1 MRAITSRDAGHA
13 TAYEINA
20 QADEINVRDAE
31 MGPHLVT
38 SRDAVVAGHICLDVI
53 PDLSALSQEGLAL
66 LFRPGR
72 LTEVG
77 SLTISTGGAVSNTG
91 LALHKLG
98 IPTRLMGKIGNDLL
112 GQVVRQVIE
121 SHGPGLANG
130 MVVDP
135 AVHTS
140 YTVIIN
146 PPGVDRIFL
155 HCPAANETFS
165 ARDVRYDVVG
175 RARLF
180 HFGYPPILKL
190 MYEDG
195 GAQLVDMFRRARETG
210 VTTSLDLSL
219 PDAASAAG
227 RVDWAAIL
235 RAVLPYVDVFLP
247 SIEET
252 LYMLRRETYRELVQA
267 AGGADF
273 LRLITPELLSDLGGQ
288 ILALGSK
295 VVGLKLGER
304 GLYVRTAGRD
314 AIAALG
320 AARPAHPAAWANRE
334 LWAPCFQVQVVGT
347 TGAGDST
354 IAGFLSGLL
363 RGLSLEDTVTAA
375 VAVGACN
382 VEAADAL
389 GGIRSWEETW
399 RRVRAGWP
407 RHDLRLDAPG
417 WHFDDQHQMWV
428 GPAV

>member
-1 MRAITSRDAGHA
+1 
-13 TAYEINA
+13 
-20 QADEINVRDAE
+20 
-31 MGPHLVT
+31 
-38 SRDAVVAGHICLDVI
+38 
-53 PDLSALSQEGLAL
+53 
-66 LFRPGR
+66 
-72 LTEVG
+72 
-77 SLTISTGGAVSNTG
+77 
-91 LALHKLG
+91 
-98 IPTRLMGKIGNDLL
+98 MGKIGNDLL

-135 AVHTS
+135 AVHTA

-155 HCPAANETFS
+155 HCPAGNETFS

-227 RVDWAAIL
+227 RVDWATIL

-252 LYMLRRETYRELVQA
+252 LYMLRRETYRELMQA

-273 LRLITPELLSDLGGQ
+273 LRLITPELLSDLSGQ
-288 ILALGSK
+288 ILEMGSK

-304 GLYVRTAGRD
+304 GLYVRTAGR
-314 AIAALG
+314 AALAALG
-320 AARPAHPAAWANRE
+320 AARPAHPAAWAAKE
-334 LWAPCFQVQVVGT
+334 LWAPCFKVEVAGT
-347 TGAGDST
+347 TGAGDAT

-363 RGLSLEDTVTAA
+363 RGLSLEDTLTAA

-399 RRVRAGWP
+399 RRVQAGWP
-407 RHDLRLDAPG
+407 RHDLTLDAPG
-417 WHFDDQHQMWV
+417 WRYDDQHHVWI
-428 GPAV
+428 GPCNT

>member
-1 MRAITSRDAGHA
+1 MREPTSRDTRHA

-112 GQVVRQVIE
+112 GRVVRQVIE

-235 RAVLPYVDVFLP
+235 RRVLPYVDVFLP

-252 LYMLRRETYRELVQA
+252 LYMLRRETYGELMQA

-273 LRLITPELLSDLGGQ
+273 LRLITPALLSDLSRQ
-288 ILALGSK
+288 ILEMGSK

-304 GLYVRTAGRD
+304 GLYVRTAGR
-314 AIAALG
+314 AALEALG
-320 AARPAHPAAWANRE
+320 AARPAHPAAWAGRE
-334 LWAPCFQVQVVGT
+334 LWAPCFKVQVVGT
-347 TGAGDST
+347 TGAGDAT

-363 RGLSLEDTVTAA
+363 RGLSLEDTLTAA

-407 RHDLRLDAPG
+407 RHDLTLDAPG
-417 WHFDDQHQMWV
+417 WRFDDQHQMWV